1 MNYNLS
7 SHYPVCK
14 DGRDNKLK
22 KLTKKIRNKRKF
34 PQLWQQII
42 RVN

>member
-1 MNYNLS
+1 MNYSLS

-14 DGRDNKLK
+14 DGKDNKLK
-22 KLTKKIRNKRKF
+22 KLTKKIRKRKF